1 MVTKKRISIS
11 ITPDTEERLKQYA
24 YENHKSVSQSIT
36 DWIWGEKVKNETIR
50 GQQSMEIIKPPK
62 KKATKKGETEAAEPG
77 EKTQNR
83 KAGRGRKLKT
93 THGEDRKGCRK

>member
-62 KKATKKGETEAAEPG
+62 REKPPRSRRRNRSGRAGGENPKPKSRQRTKTK
-77 EKTQNR
+77 NYSR
-83 KAGRGRKLKT
+83 
-93 THGEDRKGCRK
+93 

>member
-62 KKATKKGETEAAEPG
+62 KKAAKKGEAAPEQTEKPKRQSRG
-77 EKTQNR
+77 ENPKPKSRQRTKTKNYSR
-83 KAGRGRKLKT
+83 
-93 THGEDRKGCRK
+93 

>member
-36 DWIWGEKVKNETIR
+36 DWIWSEKVKNETIR

-62 KKATKKGETEAAEPG
+62 KKAAKKEESVPEQTEKPKRQRRAKNPE
-77 EKTQNR
+77 R
-83 KAGRGRKLKT
+83 
-93 THGEDRKGCRK
+93 D

>member
-62 KKATKKGETEAAEPG
+62 KKAAPEQTEKP
-77 EKTQNR
+77 KRQS
-83 KAGRGRKLKT
+83 RGRKPKT
-93 THGEDRKGCRK
+93 EKQAEDEN

>member
-62 KKATKKGETEAAEPG
+62 KKATKKGEAAPEQTEKP
-77 EKTQNR
+77 KRQS
-83 KAGRGRKLKT
+83 RGRKPKT
-93 THGEDRKGCRK
+93 EKQTEDES